1 MRGVLTGFGLGAGLL
16 ALILSAAA
24 PARAEF
30 FGCGDRPG
38 QLLYTYNGTPSG
50 FHDRYS
56 GSRYSD
62 NYSRPRMRYSR
73 AGSSY
78 YDDRHYYSDEHARW

>member
-1 MRGVLTGFGLGAGLL
+1 MRCVLTGFGLCAGLL
-16 ALILSAAA
+16 ALTLSAAA

-30 FGCGDRPG
+30 FGCHDQRG
-38 QLLYTYNGTPSG
+38 QVLYTYSGTPGS

-56 GSRYSD
+56 GSRYND
-62 NYSRPRMRYSR
+62 NYAQPRVRYSR

-78 YDDRHYYSDEHARW
+78 YDDKRYSYEHSRW